1 MKYEDLLNWKNKCFR
16 KYCSTK
22 LNWQGSA
29 TIIIYCEGASWGG
42 WHTVVQCR
50 SAFFLQQDTAQRL
63 DRLRIK
69 GWAKRKSAQCNMR
82 KESRINNQS
91 VEQRGSGGAWGGYHI
106 LDFNTCNGGVLGVLD
121 CSKLQCCSQEH
132 LWIVNRVENALCA
145 MQWRIH
151 SEFHYTIFTCHNKD
165 QLTQLSNDFFNV
177 NNVVVI
183 PGVVDSVSSFFAFWR
198 ATTAIVC
205 PKYGLLCG

>member
-1 MKYEDLLNWKNKCFR
+1 MSTLSFSDKKGTGKKLLLQVMKYEDLLNWKNKCFR

-63 DRLRIK
+63 DCLHIK
-69 GWAKRKSAQCNMR
+69 GWAKRKSARGNMR

-106 LDFNTCNGGVLGVLD
+106 LDFNTRNGGVLCVLD
-121 CSKLQCCSQEH
+121 CSKIQCCSQEH
-132 LWIVNRVENALCA
+132 LWIVNRVENAFAWHAVANPL
-145 MQWRIH
+145 RIPLH
-151 SEFHYTIFTCHNKD
+151 HF
-165 QLTQLSNDFFNV
+165 QMPQ
-177 NNVVVI
+177 
-183 PGVVDSVSSFFAFWR
+183 
-198 ATTAIVC
+198 
-205 PKYGLLCG
+205 